1 MPKPTLNPYN
11 TLGPSDSRLREQSV
25 LTRAVKAAQ
34 ALPSV
39 EDLAQSRDPL
49 ARLKGVA
56 LILSDARSLG
66 QEAGPDLV
74 RALRVLRTKYHTAFL
89 LSALR
94 SFMTWSIKLTDPENP
109 FLYLEQEQAAEDTSK
124 LLDDAE
130 EALKALKAVEKG
142 GSADGQFC
150 LTPQFDSLLGPYR
163 KMVEDLNAKVAAKA
177 LENMRKAE

>member
-1 MPKPTLNPYN
+1 MPKPALNPYN
-11 TLGPSDSRLREQSV
+11 TLGPSDPLLWEQSV
-25 LTRAVKAAQ
+25 TTRAVKAAQ

-39 EDLAQSRDPL
+39 EALAQSGDPL

-66 QEAGPDLV
+66 REAGPDLV

-89 LSALR
+89 LSALQ

-109 FLYLEQEQAAEDTSK
+109 FLYLEQAAEDTSK

-142 GSADGQFC
+142 GSADGQLC
-150 LTPQFDSLLGPYR
+150 LTPQFDSFLGPYR
-163 KMVEDLNAKVAAKA
+163 EMVEDLNAKVAAKA